1 VHQLTPYKDVKTE
14 NENGAATIKDEDV
27 EKADDQMVVSD
38 DDEGEEGEEGEEGDD
53 DEETPD
59 NHDSP
64 SKQPPSP
71 VSGSATA
78 TDEISSVNP
87 LDTEMTGVASTNPP
101 MLNIDRERMGTKAGS
116 PLKNVALTT
125 STLASPLESPTGAS
139 PAQLQE
145 PGQKTEPAAIDEA
158 VQREV
163 VETAP
168 TIHQSTPP
176 EPAMTEVDATMET
189 GQEEDEMLL
198 DTVDNTNS
206 SDNYGNKIA
215 PITAPK
221 IDAPI
226 EKSEVAGATPSEP
239 VESQKGQETEPRP
252 LEPQTVEKENVES
265 APPADN
271 AQAVEDDA
279 GDFPDLLGGLEK
291 KLNEPVAET
300 HTAEPVS
307 DAVEKQDT

>member
-1 VHQLTPYKDVKTE
+1 VHQLTPYKGIKTE
-14 NENGAATIKDEDV
+14 NENGAATIKSEDV
-27 EKADDQMVVSD
+27 EKADGQMVVSD

-59 NHDSP
+59 NHGSP
-64 SKQPPSP
+64 SRQPSSP
-71 VSGSATA
+71 VSGSATV
-78 TDEISSVNP
+78 TDEIPSVNH
-87 LDTEMTGVASTNPP
+87 LDTEMTGVASSNPP

-125 STLASPLESPTGAS
+125 STLASPLESPIGAS

-145 PGQKTEPAAIDEA
+145 PGQKTEPAAIHEA
-158 VQREV
+158 MQREV

-168 TIHQSTPP
+168 TVLQSTPP
-176 EPAMTEVDATMET
+176 EPAMTEVDATVET
-189 GQEEDEMLL
+189 REEEDEMLL
-198 DTVDNTNS
+198 DTVDNANS
-206 SDNYGNKIA
+206 SDNNGNKIA
-215 PITAPK
+215 PTAAPK

-226 EKSEVAGATPSEP
+226 EKLEVAGTTPSEP
-239 VESQKGQETEPRP
+239 VEGQKGQETEPRP
-252 LEPQTVEKENVES
+252 VEPQTVEKENVES

-291 KLNEPVAET
+291 KLNEPMAQT
-300 HTAEPVS
+300 HITEPIL